1 MSQSHAAA
9 HEHPS
14 AALYVKI
21 GVVLAIIT
29 VVEVA
34 LYYIP
39 QLLGVLIPALIILS
53 TVKFILV
60 VGYYM
65 HLKFD
70 DRLLTGIFLGGL
82 GIATGTILA
91 LMALFENF

>member
-1 MSQSHAAA
+1 MSHSHAAA
-9 HEHPS
+9 HAHPG
-14 AALYVKI
+14 AATYVKI

-29 VVEVA
+29 VGEVA

-39 QLLGVLIPALIILS
+39 ALAGILIPALIILS
-53 TVKFILV
+53 AAKFFLV
-60 VGYYM
+60 VAYYM

-70 DRLLTGIFLGGL
+70 DRIFTGFFVGGL
-82 GIATGTILA
+82 AIATGTILA

>member
-1 MSQSHAAA
+1 MSHSPAGA
-9 HEHPS
+9 HEHPD

-34 LYYIP
+34 IYYIP
-39 QLLGVLIPALIILS
+39 ALFGILIPALIIMS

-70 DRLLTGIFLGGL
+70 DRMFTGFFLGGL
-82 GIATGTILA
+82 GIATGTILG